1 MTVLVLAR
9 EIEPQVDRVVEELT
23 ARDVPVFRSD
33 LAAFPQTLT
42 LDAQLEPDGWNGTLA
57 TERRCVQLRDIRSVW
72 YRHPAHFELPEGMS
86 RPERRHAAAE
96 ARVGV
101 AGVLCSLDT
110 LWVNYPS
117 READALKPRQ
127 LDVAR
132 RCGLR
137 VPRSLVTNT
146 AVGVRG
152 FAAVVGGPLAGKNLS
167 AASLVESGHLQTA
180 YTRRLGPAELA
191 DLSGVETTAH
201 LFQEFIDDKAFE
213 VRATVVGER
222 VFAAAIHA
230 GSEAARIDFRSDY
243 SSLDYSVIEPPAP
256 VRTGMLAFMRAFG
269 LSFGAFDFAVTT
281 DGEWIMFECNPFGQY
296 GWLEDALDLPI
307 TSALADLLE
316 SGARTGTIPPT

>member
-1 MTVLVLAR
+1 M
-9 EIEPQVDRVVEELT
+9 
-23 ARDVPVFRSD
+23 
-33 LAAFPQTLT
+33 
-42 LDAQLEPDGWNGTLA
+42 
-57 TERRCVQLRDIRSVW
+57 
-72 YRHPAHFELPEGMS
+72 
-86 RPERRHAAAE
+86 
-96 ARVGV
+96 
-101 AGVLCSLDT
+101 
-110 LWVNYPS
+110 NYPS

-152 FAAVVGGPLAGKNLS
+152 FAAAVGGPLAGKNLS

-180 YTRRLGPAELA
+180 YTRRFGIADLA

-243 SSLDYSVIEPPAP
+243 PSLDYSAIEPPPP
-256 VRTGMLAFMRAFG
+256 VRTGMLAFMRSFD
-269 LSFGAFDFAVTT
+269 LCFGAFDFAVTT

-296 GWLEDALDLPI
+296 GWLEDALGLPI

-316 SGARTGTIPPT
+316 SGARP

>member
-1 MTVLVLAR
+1 VTVLILAR
-9 EIEPQVDRVVEELT
+9 EIEPQVDRVVEELI

-42 LDAQLEPDGWNGTLA
+42 LDARLEPDGWNGTLA
-57 TERRCVQLRDIRSVW
+57 TERRCVRLREIRSVW
-72 YRHPAHFELPEGMS
+72 YRHPSHFVLPEGMS

-101 AGVLCSLDT
+101 AGVLCSLDA

-137 VPRSLVTNT
+137 IPRSLVTNT
-146 AVGVRG
+146 AVGVRD

-167 AASLVESGHLQTA
+167 AASLVESNHLQTA
-180 YTRRLGPAELA
+180 YTRKLGLAELA
-191 DLSGVETTAH
+191 DLSGVEATAH
-201 LFQEFIDDKAFE
+201 LFQQYIGNKAFE
-213 VRATVVGER
+213 VRVTVVGER

-230 GSEAARIDFRSDY
+230 GSEAARIDFRADY
-243 SSLDYSVIEPPAP
+243 ASLEYSAIDVPLP
-256 VRTGMLAFMRAFG
+256 VRTGILAFMRIVD

-316 SGARTGTIPPT
+316 SGTPR

>member
-1 MTVLVLAR
+1 MAR
-9 EIEPQVDRVVEELT
+9 EIEPQVDRLVEELA
-23 ARDVPVFRSD
+23 ARDVPVFRTN

-42 LDAQLEPDGWNGTLA
+42 LDARLGPDGWEGILA
-57 TERRCVQLRDIRSVW
+57 TEHRAVWLRDVRSVW
-72 YRHPAHFELPEGMS
+72 YRHPSHFELPEGMS

-101 AGVLCSLDT
+101 AGVLCSLDV

-117 READALKPRQ
+117 RESDALKPRQ

-137 VPRSLVTNT
+137 VPQTLVTNSPA
-146 AVGVRG
+146 AVRD
-152 FAAVVGGPLAGKNLS
+152 FAATVDGPLAGKNLS

-180 YTRRLGPAELA
+180 YTQRLEPADLA

-201 LFQEFIDDKAFE
+201 LFQQFIDDKSFE
-213 VRATVVGER
+213 VRATVIGKQ

-230 GSEAARIDFRSDY
+230 GSAAARIDFRADY
-243 SSLDYSVIEPPAP
+243 PSLDYSVVEPPAI
-256 VRTGMLAFMRAFG
+256 VRDGMLAFMRAFD

-281 DGEWIMFECNPFGQY
+281 HGEWIMFECNPFGAY
-296 GWLEDALDLPI
+296 GWLEDAVDLPI

-316 SGARTGTIPPT
+316 SGARA

>member
-1 MTVLVLAR
+1 
-9 EIEPQVDRVVEELT
+9 
-23 ARDVPVFRSD
+23 
-33 LAAFPQTLT
+33 
-42 LDAQLEPDGWNGTLA
+42 
-57 TERRCVQLRDIRSVW
+57 
-72 YRHPAHFELPEGMS
+72 MS

-101 AGVLCSLDT
+101 AGVLCSLDV

-117 READALKPRQ
+117 RESDALKPRQ

-137 VPRSLVTNT
+137 VPRTLVTNSP
-146 AVGVRG
+146 VGVRD

-180 YTRRLGPAELA
+180 YTRRLEAPDLA
-191 DLSGVETTAH
+191 DLSGVQATAH
-201 LFQEFIDDKAFE
+201 LFQQFIDDKTFE
-213 VRATVVGER
+213 VRITVVGER

-230 GSEAARIDFRSDY
+230 KSATARIDFRVDY
-243 SSLDYSVIEPPAP
+243 PSLKYSVIEPPAA
-256 VRTGMLAFMRAFG
+256 VRNGMLAFLRAFD
-269 LSFGAFDFAVTT
+269 LPFGAFDFAVTT

-316 SGARTGTIPPT
+316 SGAHP

>member
-1 MTVLVLAR
+1 MEGGGPAR
-9 EIEPQVDRVVEELT
+9 SI
-23 ARDVPVFRSD
+23 
-33 LAAFPQTLT
+33 
-42 LDAQLEPDGWNGTLA
+42 
-57 TERRCVQLRDIRSVW
+57 
-72 YRHPAHFELPEGMS
+72 
-86 RPERRHAAAE
+86 E

-101 AGVLCSLDT
+101 AGVLCSLDA

-146 AVGVRG
+146 AVGVRD
-152 FAAVVGGPLAGKNLS
+152 FAAAVGGPLAGKNLS

-230 GSEAARIDFRSDY
+230 GSDAARIDFRADY
-243 SSLDYSVIEPPAP
+243 SNLKYSAIEPSASI
-256 VRTGMLAFMRAFG
+256 RSGMLAFMHAFD

-281 DGEWIMFECNPFGQY
+281 DGE
-296 GWLEDALDLPI
+296 
-307 TSALADLLE
+307 
-316 SGARTGTIPPT
+316 

>member
-1 MTVLVLAR
+1 MTVLILAR
-9 EIEPQVDRVVEELT
+9 EIEPQVDRVVEELA
-23 ARDVPVFRSD
+23 AREVPVFRSD

-42 LDAQLEPDGWNGTLA
+42 LDARLEPDGWTGTLA
-57 TERRCVQLRDIRSVW
+57 TTRRSVQLRDIRSVW
-72 YRHPAHFELPEGMS
+72 YRHPSHFVLPEGMS
-86 RPERRHAAAE
+86 RPERRHAATE

-132 RCGLR
+132 RCGLQ

-222 VFAAAIHA
+222 VFAAAIQA
-230 GSEAARIDFRSDY
+230 GSEAARIDFRADY
-243 SSLDYSVIEPPAP
+243 PSLSYSAIEPPASI
-256 VRTGMLAFMRAFG
+256 RNGMLKFMHTFD
-269 LSFGAFDFAVTT
+269 LFFGAFDFAVTT

-316 SGARTGTIPPT
+316 SGAHP